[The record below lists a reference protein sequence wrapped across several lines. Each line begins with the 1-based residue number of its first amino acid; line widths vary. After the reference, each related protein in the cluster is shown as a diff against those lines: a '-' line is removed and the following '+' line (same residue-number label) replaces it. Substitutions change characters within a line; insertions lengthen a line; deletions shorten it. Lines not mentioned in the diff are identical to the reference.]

1 MPLGQLS
8 GFRFGAPRFLGGF
21 PPFSLDLMDDV
32 SVEGGGLEV
41 GWFSST
47 SSIDLLTH
55 IFFSEIQGGSKV
67 FKTGP

>member
-21 PPFSLDLMDDV
+21 PPFSVDLMDDV
-32 SVEGGGLEV
+32 SVEGLGLEV

-47 SSIDLLTH
+47 SVTH
-55 IFFSEIQGGSKV
+55 MFFSEIQGGSKV